1 MVADQNLITR
11 TLTLDRYLAPAT
23 LKNALQ
29 SGSASTF
36 KEIQK
41 LKEDS
46 LSPVAMVKGLK
57 LWKVSTKLI
66 ITKLIITA
74 GQHIPKR
81 ARSSLTN
88 WDIEFEIVP
97 MDLDNASVDDMA

>member
-1 MVADQNLITR
+1 MSTKLIIT
-11 TLTLDRYLAPAT
+11 
-23 LKNALQ
+23 
-29 SGSASTF
+29 
-36 KEIQK
+36 K
-41 LKEDS
+41 LII
-46 LSPVAMVKGLK
+46 
-57 LWKVSTKLI
+57 TKLI

>member
-11 TLTLDRYLAPAT
+11 TLTLDRYLAPAA

-88 WDIEFEIVP
+88 CDIEFEIVP

>member
-11 TLTLDRYLAPAT
+11 TLTLDRYLAPAA

-66 ITKLIITA
+66 ITA

>member
-1 MVADQNLITR
+1 
-11 TLTLDRYLAPAT
+11 
-23 LKNALQ
+23 
-29 SGSASTF
+29 
-36 KEIQK
+36 
-41 LKEDS
+41 
-46 LSPVAMVKGLK
+46 MVKGLK

-66 ITKLIITA
+66 ITKLIMTKLIITA

-88 WDIEFEIVP
+88 CDVEFEIVP

>member
-1 MVADQNLITR
+1 MHFSL
-11 TLTLDRYLAPAT
+11 
-23 LKNALQ
+23 
-29 SGSASTF
+29 GSASTF

-57 LWKVSTKLI
+57 WWKVSTKLI

-97 MDLDNASVDDMA
+97 MDLDNASVDDMAWPTLMTWCWKFHSFL